1 MVMRARR
8 AARRFINIVLE
19 FIGGVLLGVLAGMVA
34 LEVAKGQDVLITGII
49 TITAYVLGVS
59 GGVSVVGMV
68 VGEDGSFI
76 LAFLAAVIGAIVV
89 EALGGVVLTGVVGYV
104 DLVLAAL
111 TSIWVIGPFLATL
124 GYNLSAAALRF
135 QN

>member
-1 MVMRARR
+1 MRARR
-8 AARRFINIVLE
+8 AARRLINIVLE
-19 FIGGVLLGVLAGMVA
+19 FIGGLLLGVLAGMVA

-49 TITAYVLGVS
+49 TIAAYILGVS
-59 GGVSVVGMV
+59 GGVSIVGMV

-89 EALGGVVLTGVVGYV
+89 EALAGVTITGTSNFLE
-104 DLVLAAL
+104 LVQAAL
-111 TSIWVIGPFLATL
+111 TTVWVIGPILATL

-135 QN
+135 QG